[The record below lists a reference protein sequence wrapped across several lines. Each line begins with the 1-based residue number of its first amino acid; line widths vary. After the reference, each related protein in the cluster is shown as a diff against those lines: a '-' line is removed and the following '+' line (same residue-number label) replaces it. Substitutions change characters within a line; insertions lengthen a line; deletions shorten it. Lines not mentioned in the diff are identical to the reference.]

1 MRLGKSNYEWET
13 NGDLLQIVDLNLG
26 GRSVTNDIDNVIN
39 EIYQKIG
46 DELKK
51 YKILYRDSEG
61 IWDGVN
67 PTWGIKKCVGCDFYH
82 IGETEIEL
90 AIKKIKRS

>member
-1 MRLGKSNYEWET
+1 MRLGKSNYEWKT

-26 GRSVTNDIDNVIN
+26 GRSVTNDIENVIN

-46 DELKK
+46 EEIKK

-61 IWDGVN
+61 VWDGVN
-67 PTWGIKKCVGCDFYH
+67 PIWGIKKCVECNFYH
-82 IGETEIEL
+82 LGETEFEL
-90 AIKKIKRS
+90 AIEKINR